1 VLLGF
6 FVDKNTKVV
15 IKINFFMLICVRLIK
30 KNTQN
35 MDISEIFAKILTAP
49 KITTA
54 SIAAMIVA
62 GVIYLLGEKLGIV
75 EDEELITTVI
85 IATLSTFIIV
95 LGVIAFLEM
104 RKQDLELEKHKEK
117 LEAMKNKGKNNSVV
131 ISGNDN
137 APVIQDVNNSTI
149 QIGNQNTITKIE
161 KQVNQHG
168 DKSLYIE
175 ENKGNIKID

>member
-1 VLLGF
+1 M
-6 FVDKNTKVV
+6 N
-15 IKINFFMLICVRLIK
+15 
-30 KNTQN
+30 
-35 MDISEIFAKILTAP
+35 ISEVFTKILTSP
-49 KITTA
+49 KIATPT
-54 SIAAMIVA
+54 IAAMIVA

-75 EDEELITTVI
+75 EDEELISTLI

-95 LGVIAFLEM
+95 LGIIAFLEM
-104 RKQDLELEKHKEK
+104 RKQDIELEKQKASQKHKEK
-117 LEAMKNKGKNNSVV
+117 LEGMKNKGKNNSVV
-131 ISGNDN
+131 INGNDN

-149 QIGNQNTITKIE
+149 QIGNQNQVTKIE